1 MAQTYVETKVGF
13 VMNKNMLED
22 DTAYQFGILR
32 VLSYRN
38 DSVYFCDN
46 QIQELVDQKYII
58 LVRLMTKCNVGGF
71 DKYEMSIT
79 LKGLW
84 LLFLHRKGLI

>member
-13 VMNKNMLED
+13 MMSKNMLGD
-22 DTAYQFGILR
+22 DKEYQFGILR
-32 VLSYRN
+32 VLSDMN
-38 DSVYFCDN
+38 DWDYFCDN
-46 QIQELVDQKYII
+46 QIQELVDQKYIS
-58 LVRLMTKCNVGGF
+58 LGRLITKCNLGGF

-84 LLFLHRKGLI
+84 YLYLHRKGFL